1 MNRSQSVKAM
11 LLAVFLCMCG
21 AVIACGSGIEG
32 TYANDTMGIVVELKS
47 GGQATFT
54 SSLGDNDACTYKVDG
69 KKLTLDC
76 KHDKVVFTIHDDGSL
91 NAPFFRHAAKIKA
104 VRRKSFAA
112 HSILHRGIVST
123 DRSKVRSQCCNRF

>member
-1 MNRSQSVKAM
+1 MSSYQSVKAM
-11 LLAVFLCMCG
+11 SLAVLLCLCG
-21 AVIACGSGIEG
+21 AVVACGSSIEG

-91 NAPFFRHAAKIKA
+91 TAPFFGTL
-104 VRRKSFAA
+104 RKS
-112 HSILHRGIVST
+112 
-123 DRSKVRSQCCNRF
+123 KK